1 VKVNLHAMTIVVV
14 QGQLK
19 KSVVPLVVN
28 VAVNP
33 DAVQAS
39 LQFHKRSMMRWRKR
53 ERAV

>member
-1 VKVNLHAMTIVVV
+1 MTIVVV

-28 VAVNP
+28 VAVIP
-33 DAVQAS
+33 DAEQAS
-39 LQFHKRSMMRWRKR
+39 LQFRKRSMMRWRKR